1 MRLRS
6 LIAVATLAVGCAP
19 GTTETGDASDP
30 ATQPGS
36 GNTVPVGPQR
46 SNSHESDGPL
56 EAALAYVAS
65 TDTLMAHSSIGR
77 AEIFRSMVAPEAV
90 AEQAAAFEQ
99 AAEQL
104 ALTLDLPV
112 ERLVWVEAP
121 LTATV
126 LDHSDS
132 DAAVAVWTVSIL
144 GARGAGSPQQVWRT
158 VRVDLERLDDR
169 WLVASATADVGPTPA
184 ANELALQSGWDEFAR
199 VAGWDPIVAGVGL

>member
-1 MRLRS
+1 MRLRY
-6 LIAVATLAVGCAP
+6 LIAAATLVVGCAP
-19 GTTETGDASDP
+19 GTTDTGEASGTVTRPGAGDTASIDP
-30 ATQPGS
+30 H
-36 GNTVPVGPQR
+36 R
-46 SNSHESDGPL
+46 SSSHESDGPL

-77 AEIFRSMVAPEAV
+77 AEIFRSLLTPGAV
-90 AEQAAAFEQ
+90 AEHTLAFEQ

-126 LDHSDS
+126 IDRSDS

-169 WLVASATADVGPTPA
+169 WLVASAVADAGPTPA
-184 ANELALQSGWDEFAR
+184 ANELALQSGWDEFVR
-199 VAGWDPIVAGVGL
+199 VAGWDPVVAGVGL

>member
-1 MRLRS
+1 M
-6 LIAVATLAVGCAP
+6 
-19 GTTETGDASDP
+19 D
-30 ATQPGS
+30 
-36 GNTVPVGPQR
+36 PQR
-46 SNSHESDGPL
+46 SSAHESDGPL

-126 LDHSDS
+126 IDRSDS
-132 DAAVAVWTVSIL
+132 DAAVAVWTVSII

-158 VRVDLERLDDR
+158 VRVDLDRLDDR

-184 ANELALQSGWDEFAR
+184 ANELALQSGWDEFVR

>member
-1 MRLRS
+1 MRLRY
-6 LIAVATLAVGCAP
+6 LIAVATLAVGCTP
-19 GTTETGDASDP
+19 STTETGEAADP

-36 GNTVPVGPQR
+36 GDTVPVGTEL
-46 SNSHESDGPL
+46 SSSHESDGPL
-56 EAALAYVAS
+56 EAALAYVTS
-65 TDTLMAHSSIGR
+65 TDTLMAHFSIGR
-77 AEIFRSMVAPEAV
+77 AEIFRSMVTPEAV

-126 LDHSDS
+126 IDHSDS

-158 VRVDLERLDDR
+158 VRVDLERLGDR
-169 WLVASATADVGPTPA
+169 WLVASATADAGPTPA
-184 ANELALQSGWDEFAR
+184 ANELAMESGWDEFVR
-199 VAGWDPIVAGVGL
+199 VARWDPIVAGVGL

>member
-1 MRLRS
+1 MRLRY
-6 LIAVATLAVGCAP
+6 LIAVTTLAVGCAP
-19 GTTETGDASDP
+19 GSTDTGEASDL
-30 ATQPGS
+30 ATQPGP
-36 GNTVPVGPQR
+36 GDTVPVAAQS
-46 SNSHESDGPL
+46 SNSHESNGPL
-56 EAALAYVAS
+56 EVALAYVAS

-77 AEIFRSMVAPEAV
+77 AEIFRSLVTPEAV

-126 LDHSDS
+126 IDHSDS

-144 GARGAGSPQQVWRT
+144 GARGVGSPQQVWRT
-158 VRVDLERLDDR
+158 VRIDLERLDDL
-169 WLVASATADVGPTPA
+169 WLVASATADAGPTPTP
-184 ANELALQSGWDEFAR
+184 NELALQSGWDEFVR

>member
-1 MRLRS
+1 MRLRY

-19 GTTETGDASDP
+19 GTTETGDATDP
-30 ATQPGS
+30 VTQTGPGD
-36 GNTVPVGPQR
+36 TVAVAPPR

-77 AEIFRSMVAPEAV
+77 AEIFRSIVTPEAV
-90 AEQAAAFEQ
+90 AEQATAFEQ
-99 AAEQL
+99 AAEHL

-126 LDHSDS
+126 IDHSVS
-132 DAAVAVWTVSIL
+132 DAVVAVWTVSIL

-158 VRVDLERLDDR
+158 VRVDLERLDDL
-169 WLVASATADVGPTPA
+169 WLVVSATSDVGPTPA
-184 ANELALQSGWDEFAR
+184 ANELAMQSGWDEFVR
-199 VAGWDPIVAGVGL
+199 VAGWDPVVAGVGL

>member
-1 MRLRS
+1 MRLRY
-6 LIAVATLAVGCAP
+6 LIALSTLVVGCAP
-19 GTTETGDASDP
+19 GSTEHSEVLDPVTQRGPGDTALVDP
-30 ATQPGS
+30 QPS
-36 GNTVPVGPQR
+36 R
-46 SNSHESDGPL
+46 SHESAGPL

-77 AEIFRSMVAPEAV
+77 AEIFRSMVTPEAV
-90 AEQAAAFEQ
+90 AEQAAAFEL

-126 LDHSDS
+126 IDRSDL
-132 DAAVAVWTVSIL
+132 DAAVAVWAVSIL

-169 WLVASATADVGPTPA
+169 WLVASATADAGPTPA
-184 ANELALQSGWDEFAR
+184 ANELALQSGWDEFVR
-199 VAGWDPIVAGVGL
+199 VAGWDPVVAGVGL

>member
-1 MRLRS
+1 MRLRY
-6 LIAVATLAVGCAP
+6 LIAVTTLAVGCAP
-19 GTTETGDASDP
+19 GTTETGEASNL
-30 ATQPGS
+30 AQQPGS
-36 GNTVPVGPQR
+36 GDAVPLGPQR

-77 AEIFRSMVAPEAV
+77 AEIFRSMVTPEAV

-126 LDHSDS
+126 IDQSDS

-144 GARGAGSPQQVWRT
+144 GARGAGSPQHVWRT
-158 VRVDLERLDDR
+158 VRVDLERLGGR
-169 WLVASATADVGPTPA
+169 WLVASATADSGPTPA

>member
-1 MRLRS
+1 MRLCY
-6 LIAVATLAVGCAP
+6 LIAMATLVVGCAP
-19 GTTETGDASDP
+19 GTSETGEALDP
-30 ATQPGS
+30 
-36 GNTVPVGPQR
+36 VRELGPTDNAPIEQQR
-46 SNSHESDGPL
+46 SSSHESNGPL

-77 AEIFRSMVAPEAV
+77 AEIFRSLLAPEAV
-90 AEQAAAFEQ
+90 AEHAAAFEQ

-121 LTATV
+121 LTATMI
-126 LDHSDS
+126 DQSDS

-158 VRVDLERLDDR
+158 VRVDLKRLDDR
-169 WLVASATADVGPTPA
+169 WLVASATADAGPTPA
-184 ANELALQSGWDEFAR
+184 ANELALQSGWDEFVR

>member
-1 MRLRS
+1 
-6 LIAVATLAVGCAP
+6 
-19 GTTETGDASDP
+19 
-30 ATQPGS
+30 
-36 GNTVPVGPQR
+36 
-46 SNSHESDGPL
+46 
-56 EAALAYVAS
+56 
-65 TDTLMAHSSIGR
+65 
-77 AEIFRSMVAPEAV
+77 MVAPEAV
-90 AEQAAAFEQ
+90 AEQAAAFEH

-104 ALTLDLPV
+104 ALTLDFPV

-126 LDHSDS
+126 IDQSDS

-169 WLVASATADVGPTPA
+169 WLVVSATPTSVRRPLRTNLPCSPA
-184 ANELALQSGWDEFAR
+184 GTSSSC